1 MVYVLML
8 RDVMMS
14 VAVIS
19 KFFQTG
25 DDRIQLIKK
34 FVQDLQKVQA
44 EVSSLETWI
53 PDSNAV
59 PTILV
64 GELHHILHVKKDPYY
79 KANIR
84 ARTYDDCT
92 LERRSI
98 YRTAQDYLEQPLGLC
113 AEPLVWENLT
123 NNGFQCPECR
133 STRLKLGGGSGSAWA
148 DIVCT
153 CGTLFE
159 IKTVNR
165 FVMKMVQRNQMRGG
179 SYKYFQAQRRN
190 GTIHYMI
197 IVPKEGGDVIV
208 KKIKYVQPKIDAR
221 LLSFHKYA
229 PEQAT
234 LKSHVILEKRTKYP
248 YVGGNLQEYDE
259 DCKIIAQKLLKLA
272 FARYA
277 RTLQRF
283 FRDGV
288 CDHT

>member
-1 MVYVLML
+1 
-8 RDVMMS
+8 MS

-19 KFFQTG
+19 RFFQSD
-25 DDRIQLIKK
+25 DDRIQLIQK
-34 FVQDLQKVQA
+34 FVHDLQKVQA
-44 EVSSLETWI
+44 DLFPLETWI

-64 GELHHILHVKKDPYY
+64 GELHHILHVNKDPYY
-79 KANIR
+79 EANIR

-92 LERRSI
+92 LERKSV
-98 YRTAQDYLEQPLGLC
+98 YRTAQDYMEQPLGLC
-113 AEPLVWENLT
+113 VEPLVWKNLKK
-123 NNGFQCPECR
+123 NEFQCPECR
-133 STRLKLGGGSGSAWA
+133 STQMKLGGGSGSAWA

-190 GTIHYMI
+190 GTTHYMI

-234 LKSHVILEKRTKYP
+234 LKSHVILKKHTEYP
-248 YVGGNLQEYDE
+248 YVGVNLQGYDE
-259 DCKIIAQKLLKLA
+259 DCKLIAQKLHKLA

-283 FRDGV
+283 FKKYPTGRA
-288 CDHT
+288 